1 MSVRGAK
8 TDLHKAFAGLLVHL
22 LVFSSELIQFP
33 SEVRVLPGLFVL
45 LYSVASA
52 KVCNGCESRY
62 FHHAK
67 VRFSLIVLKKAG

>member
-1 MSVRGAK
+1 MTVLV
-8 TDLHKAFAGLLVHL
+8 DLLVLPRRIGHL
-22 LVFSSELIQFP
+22 TSAI
-33 SEVRVLPGLFVL
+33 RVLPGLFVL
-45 LYSVASA
+45 LYSVARA